1 MTVFLERLLIIPVL
15 GVMLAGGIIM
25 VASRRVVRIGAL
37 ACQYVFVTWL
47 TLSFLPLSFASIR
60 LLTGLITAAMLYLSS
75 HTMDEQQPGQ
85 DRVES
90 MTGRGFRTIAYGVV
104 IVAGYGVF
112 SSRWFVVS
120 GLEDM
125 VLLGA
130 IFLVASGLLQIGI
143 SKQTFAIG
151 VGLITL
157 LSGFELLYTFL
168 EPSRAML
175 ALQAAVHLALALV
188 ISYLDVL
195 IPGSREEGKPAE

>member
-1 MTVFLERLLIIPVL
+1 MTAFLVRLLIIPAL
-15 GVMLAGGIIM
+15 GVVLTGGTIM

-37 ACQYVFVTWL
+37 AIQYLFVTWL
-47 TLSFLPLSFASIR
+47 ALSFLNFSFAAIR
-60 LLTGLITAAMLYLSS
+60 LLAGVITAAMLYLSS
-75 HTMDEQQPGQ
+75 RTMDGQQPGQ
-85 DRVES
+85 DRIEA

-104 IVAGYGVF
+104 IVAGYGVY

-120 GLEDM
+120 GLEDL
-125 VLLGA
+125 VLLSA

-143 SKQTFAIG
+143 SKQTFSIG

-195 IPGSREEGKPAE
+195 IPAANTEKETAE